1 MGTFVRDLRYGLRTL
16 RSTPAFTLA
25 AVLTLALGMGATTAI
40 FSVVERV
47 LLRPLPFEDAGRLVV
62 LRQAPPSGGH
72 VFEWS
77 YPDYADLRRETRS
90 FEDLAVV
97 PYSVSRFVWTG
108 ADPAPARGALVSGNL
123 FSVLGVRPAIGR
135 AFLPDE
141 DRRGAEKVVVIGDGL
156 WRRRFG
162 ADPAVVGRIVTLNA
176 ESYRVVGVLPPGF
189 EYPARTE
196 LWVPV
201 VAAVDSLAEAR
212 QVGFLDVVG
221 RIRPGVTPAAAT
233 ADAQTVLDR
242 LSELYRPSTPRAIVT
257 ATPLAEDLLG
267 DVRPALL
274 VLLAAAGL
282 VLLIACANV
291 ANLLLARASVRRA
304 EMAVRTALGA
314 SRSRLVQQLLAES
327 LLLAGMGAVLGVVV
341 GFTGLDLLLAVV
353 PPDLP
358 RIEGVGLD
366 PWVLAFCGGVTLAAA
381 VAFGLLPALRSS
393 GSTSG
398 LDAASR
404 RLASSGGRLA
414 RGLVVGE
421 IALAAL
427 VLVGSGL
434 LIRSLSRLQS
444 VDLGFDREST
454 LSIEVFLPEARYA
467 EPAAVRAFYDRL
479 VERAAALPG
488 VTRAAGVLVRPLQ
501 GPDGFDYPFSI
512 EGRSADEQATYP
524 LLNYEAITPDYFSAS
539 GIPLLSGRPFQAS
552 DDEDAPGVVIVSR
565 GLARRFWPGADPIGR
580 RIKWGPPD
588 GPAPWL
594 TIVGVAGDARYR
606 ALQSPTLD
614 VYVPYRQ
621 SPWGLNHLIVRAA
634 GDPAALAGALAREAR
649 AIDPGVATLDA
660 ATARELVDSALR
672 RPRFNTLLLG
682 FFAAAAL
689 ALAGVGIYGVTS
701 YAAARRTREMGIR
714 MALGAGP
721 GQVRRL
727 VIGQALRA
735 GAVGIA
741 IGLAAALA
749 GTRLLS
755 GLLFEVRPA
764 DPLTFAAVPIFLAL
778 VAALAGW
785 VPARRAAKLAPTA
798 ALRAE

>member
-1 MGTFVRDLRYGLRTL
+1 MGTFVRDLRYGLRAL
-16 RSTPAFTLA
+16 LSAPAFTLA
-25 AVLTLALGMGATTAI
+25 AVLTLALGLGATTAI

-47 LLRPLPFEDAGRLVV
+47 LLRPLPFQDPDRLVV

-77 YPDYADLRRETRS
+77 YPDYADMRRETRS
-90 FEDLAVV
+90 FEGLAVV
-97 PYSVSRFVWTG
+97 PYSVTRLVWSG
-108 ADPAPARGALVSGNL
+108 AEPAPARAALVSANL
-123 FSVLGVRPAIGR
+123 FPVLGVRPALGR
-135 AFLPDE
+135 AFLPEE
-141 DRRGAEKVVVIGDGL
+141 DRPGAERVVLLGDGV

-162 ADPAVVGRIVTLNA
+162 GDPAVVGRVVTLSA

-189 EYPARTE
+189 EYPAGSE

-201 VAAVDSLAEAR
+201 VTAVDSLAELR
-212 QVGFLDVVG
+212 QIGFLDVVG
-221 RIRPGVTPAAAT
+221 RLRPGVTPAAAT
-233 ADAQTVLDR
+233 ADAQAALD
-242 LSELYRPSTPRAIVT
+242 ELARTYRPSTPRASVT
-257 ATPLAEDLLG
+257 LTPLSEDLLG
-267 DVRPALL
+267 DVRPTLF

-291 ANLLLARASVRRA
+291 ANLLLARASTRKA
-304 EMAVRTALGA
+304 EIAVRTALGA
-314 SRSRLVQQLLAES
+314 SRSRLVRQLLAES
-327 LLLAGMGAVLGVVV
+327 LLLAGAGALLGVGV
-341 GFTGLDLLLAVV
+341 GFVGLDLLMAVV

-358 RIEGVGLD
+358 RIEGAGLD
-366 PWVLAFCGGVTLAAA
+366 PRMLAFCAAVTLSTAL
-381 VAFGLLPALRSS
+381 AFGLLPALRAS
-393 GSTSG
+393 GSAAG
-398 LDAASR
+398 LEAASR
-404 RLASSGGRLA
+404 RLAGGGGRLA

-444 VDLGFDREST
+444 VDLGFDRERT
-454 LSIEVFLPEARYA
+454 LSLELFLPEARY
-467 EPAAVRAFYDRL
+467 PDAARVQDFYDRL
-479 VERAAALPG
+479 IERAGALPG
-488 VTRAAGVLVRPLQ
+488 VTQAAGVLLRPLQ

-512 EGRSADEQATYP
+512 EGRPAHEQATYP
-524 LLNYEAITPDYFSAS
+524 LLNYEAITPGYFAAS
-539 GIPLLSGRPFQAS
+539 GIPLLSGRAFGSA
-552 DDEDAPGVVIVSR
+552 DDAEAPGVVIVSR
-565 GLARRFWPGADPIGR
+565 GLARRFWPDADPIGR

-606 ALQSPTLD
+606 GLQSPTLD

-621 SPWGLNHLIVRAA
+621 SPWGLNNLIVRSSA
-634 GDPAALAGALAREAR
+634 DPASLAAALAREAR
-649 AIDPGVATLDA
+649 GIDASVATLDA
-660 ATARELVDSALR
+660 ATASDLVDTALR
-672 RPRFNTLLLG
+672 RPRFNALLLG

-701 YAAARRTREMGIR
+701 YAALRRTREMGIR

-721 GQVRRL
+721 GEVRRL
-727 VIGQALRA
+727 VIGQALGA

-749 GTRLLS
+749 GTRLLR
-755 GLLFEVRPA
+755 GLLFEVHPA
-764 DPLTFAAVPIFLAL
+764 DPLTFAAVPLFLAF

-785 VPARRAAKLAPTA
+785 VPARRAARLAPTT

>member
-77 YPDYADLRRETRS
+77 YPDYADLRRENRS

-108 ADPAPARGALVSGNL
+108 ADPAPARGALVSENL
-123 FSVLGVRPAIGR
+123 FSVLGIRPAIGR

-141 DRRGAEKVVVIGDGL
+141 DRRGAERVVLLGDGV

-176 ESYRVVGVLPPGF
+176 QSYRVVGVLPPGF

-201 VAAVDSLAEAR
+201 VTAVDSLAEAR

-221 RIRPGVTPAAAT
+221 RIRPGVTASAAT
-233 ADAQTVLDR
+233 ADAQAVLDR

-327 LLLAGMGAVLGVVV
+327 LLLAGLGTLLGVLV
-341 GFTGLDLLLAVV
+341 GFTGLDLLMAVV

-366 PWVLAFCGGVTLAAA
+366 PRVLAFCGGVTLAAA

-393 GSTSG
+393 SSANG
-398 LDAASR
+398 LEAASR
-404 RLASSGGRLA
+404 RLAGGGWRLA

-444 VDLGFDREST
+444 VDLGFDRERT
-454 LSIEVFLPEARYA
+454 LSVEVFLPEARYA
-467 EPAAVRAFYDRL
+467 EPAAVWDFYDRL
-479 VERAAALPG
+479 IERAAALPG

-512 EGRSADEQATYP
+512 EGRSAEEQATYP
-524 LLNYEAITPDYFSAS
+524 LLNYEAITPDYFAAS
-539 GIPLLSGRPFQAS
+539 GIPLLSGRAFQAS
-552 DDEDAPGVVIVSR
+552 DDENAPGVVIVSR
-565 GLARRFWPGADPIGR
+565 GLARRFWPGADPVGR

-594 TIVGVAGDARYR
+594 TIVGGAGDARYR
-606 ALQSPTLD
+606 ALQSATLD
-614 VYVPYRQ
+614 VYVPHRQ

-634 GDPAALAGALAREAR
+634 GDPAAIAGALAREAR

-660 ATARELVDSALR
+660 ATARDLVESALR
-672 RPRFNTLLLG
+672 RPRVNTLLLG
-682 FFAAAAL
+682 FFAATAL

-721 GQVRRL
+721 DQVRRL
-727 VIGQALRA
+727 VIGQALSA

-755 GLLFEVRPA
+755 SLLFEVHPA

-778 VAALAGW
+778 VAGLAGW

-798 ALRAE
+798 ALRVE